1 MRSASKFQFWVL
13 AILVFC
19 ETKAFNQCQY
29 PTKFKL
35 VRNNIVISSARP
47 ENFLMIRKQQ
57 APFGMLRSVAPSNV
71 VDETQFGESKA
82 QRGAISMD
90 LEELSEELGGLGRA
104 QVAWDYMRI
113 GVDPQA
119 HFRDGISSSST
130 LDTFMKGVDAD
141 HDDIQKLLPKIRRT
155 QQLGKSALDKL
166 QDLYGSYGGMLDG
179 GVAKLS
185 HVSSASDGTTKLLIK
200 LRDGLEVETV
210 IIPWFDKGWSS
221 VCVSS
226 QVGCKQGCTF
236 CATGRMGKLRS
247 LTSTEILAQHF
258 YALKICRLA
267 SLPTIHNVIFMGM
280 GEPCDNV
287 EEVRDAVKVL
297 THGDLFQLGKTKVT
311 VSTVAPSPEAFAELK
326 DAPCALAW
334 SVHAANDK
342 LRKKLV
348 PTTKHSMNE
357 LRQALIDALLSRK
370 KRMRTIMLEVA
381 LISGVNDGALA
392 AKELAEF
399 SQVII
404 DQVPSVKV
412 VVNLIPFNDI
422 GHPTFQTPS
431 MESVRSFQKILSES
445 GIRALVRT
453 TRGDDEGAACGQ
465 LATKKANK

>member
-1 MRSASKFQFWVL
+1 M
-13 AILVFC
+13 
-19 ETKAFNQCQY
+19 TK
-29 PTKFKL
+29 L
-35 VRNNIVISSARP
+35 GV
-47 ENFLMIRKQQ
+47 
-57 APFGMLRSVAPSNV
+57 
-71 VDETQFGESKA
+71 TQFYSFYN
-82 QRGAISMD
+82 SF
-90 LEELSEELGGLGRA
+90 
-104 QVAWDYMRI
+104 VC
-113 GVDPQA
+113 
-119 HFRDGISSSST
+119 T
-130 LDTFMKGVDAD
+130 L
-141 HDDIQKLLPKIRRT
+141 IR
-155 QQLGKSALDKL
+155 
-166 QDLYGSYGGMLDG
+166 
-179 GVAKLS
+179 
-185 HVSSASDGTTKLLIK
+185 
-200 LRDGLEVETV
+200 
-210 IIPWFDKGWSS
+210 
-221 VCVSS
+221 
-226 QVGCKQGCTF
+226 
-236 CATGRMGKLRS
+236 KLRS
-247 LTSTEILAQHF
+247 NSNG
-258 YALKICRLA
+258 C
-267 SLPTIHNVIFMGM
+267 SNTIQ
-280 GEPCDNV
+280 DNV